1 MNDTQW
7 QGTWNRGQSLP
18 RRNLSGSRAGRFASS
33 SVSSEFSSVKW
44 NADVTVLWGQGI
56 IYPLYSFQSY
66 CPAPQSAN
74 KDHLLLFCVCIE
86 CGKFLK
92 VYPFLP
98 WCLNLIKESS
108 ETLVIWNAYVRFYC
122 CSWVN
127 CLPPV
132 LSLCW
137 LLKIFNSFLL

>member
-1 MNDTQW
+1 MGSVKRTKSHREREDSLVVVLSPRCSKSQNTTPEASLGHPPYERYAVAGNLESWSVATEKESFRQ
-7 QGTWNRGQSLP
+7 QS
-18 RRNLSGSRAGRFASS
+18 RKVR
-33 SVSSEFSSVKW
+33 VSSEFSSVKW

-74 KDHLLLFCVCIE
+74 KDHLLLFCVYIE

-98 WCLNLIKESS
+98 
-108 ETLVIWNAYVRFYC
+108 
-122 CSWVN
+122 
-127 CLPPV
+127 
-132 LSLCW
+132 
-137 LLKIFNSFLL
+137 

>member
-1 MNDTQW
+1 MGSVKRTKSHREREDSLVVVLSPAAVSHRTQLQRPPYATHPMNDTQW

-98 WCLNLIKESS
+98 
-108 ETLVIWNAYVRFYC
+108 
-122 CSWVN
+122 
-127 CLPPV
+127 
-132 LSLCW
+132 
-137 LLKIFNSFLL
+137 